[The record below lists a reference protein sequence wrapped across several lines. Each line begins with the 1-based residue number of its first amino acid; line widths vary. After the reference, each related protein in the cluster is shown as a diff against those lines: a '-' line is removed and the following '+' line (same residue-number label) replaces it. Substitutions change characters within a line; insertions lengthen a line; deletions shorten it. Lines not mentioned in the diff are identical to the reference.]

1 MGKLLE
7 DKGKGCLLSL
17 AVNILIIKRKT
28 IQGNSQTLPELK
40 NVQQQKH
47 RRMKN
52 FLLFKKPSKIVWRKM
67 KIDNIMEKRGSK
79 TFRPSFYYIDSISTS
94 FSQAEHSAI
103 SFEKIR
109 SFVIEG
115 TIFRAAS

>member
-7 DKGKGCLLSL
+7 DKGKGCLLSH

-28 IQGNSQTLPELK
+28 IQEISLTLPKLK
-40 NVQQQKH
+40 NVRQQKH

-52 FLLFKKPSKIVWRKM
+52 FLLFRKPSKIVSRKR
-67 KIDNIMEKRGSK
+67 KIDKIRKEGLIHLDPLSH
-79 TFRPSFYYIDSISTS
+79 YIDSIFTS
-94 FSQAEHSAI
+94 LSHSEHAAI

-109 SFVIEG
+109 SLVMEG
-115 TIFRAAS
+115 TIFRASS